1 MPAPICPICES
12 HLTGDAQRE
21 GRCQCCGSPLP
32 TAQPASPPTGQP
44 AVQPKEE
51 AQGDTAEDTP
61 EADSQ

>member
-1 MPAPICPICES
+1 MSAPICPICES

-21 GRCQCCGSPLP
+21 GRCQCCGSPFP
-32 TAQPASPPTGQP
+32 TVQLT
-44 AVQPKEE
+44 VQPKEE